1 MKKETA
7 AELQEKKT
15 HGTILFPFNIYPCN
29 IPGDFSGVPL
39 HWQESGEIIYI
50 KKGIGRAQV
59 GTEVQQV
66 TAGDICVI
74 PPENLHAL
82 KEEPGHRM
90 EYENIIFDMGFLGA
104 GAADI
109 CAQEYL
115 IPFMTGMLIRPMI
128 LRNGTRGYEGV
139 KAHLNQMEDLCE
151 KKIRG
156 YELGVKAEILQII
169 FLLLQEYP
177 ERPKVES
184 ADTERLKLILHKI
197 EIEYMNNLSIA
208 SMAQSIGCSSSH
220 FMRWFKQMT
229 GTSFG
234 SFLQEKRLAVAAKD
248 LKETNE
254 KILTIAE
261 SVGFENLSN
270 FNRQFK
276 ARYKMTP
283 RQYREN

>member
-1 MKKETA
+1 MKTVVT

-15 HGTILFPFNIYPCN
+15 HGTILFPFNIYPCT

-39 HWQESGEIIYI
+39 HWQESGEIIYV
-50 KKGIGRAQV
+50 KKGLGRAQV

-66 TAGDICVI
+66 MAGDICVI

-90 EYENIIFDMGFLGA
+90 EYENMIFDMGFLGA
-104 GAADI
+104 GAADV

-115 IPFMTGMLIRPMI
+115 IPFMTGNLIPPMI
-128 LRNGTRGYEGV
+128 LRNGVRGYEEV
-139 KAHLNQMEDLCE
+139 KARLNKMEELCE
-151 KKIRG
+151 KRVAG

-169 FLLLQEYP
+169 FLLVQEYP

-184 ADTERLKLILHKI
+184 PDTERLKQILYRI
-197 EIEYMNNLSIA
+197 ENEYMNALTVDE
-208 SMAQSIGCSSSH
+208 MAQSIGCSPSH
-220 FMRWFKQMT
+220 FMRWFKQLT

-234 SFLQEKRLAVAAKD
+234 TFLQERRLAAAAKE

-254 KILTIAE
+254 KILAIAE

-276 ARYKMTP
+276 ARYNMTP